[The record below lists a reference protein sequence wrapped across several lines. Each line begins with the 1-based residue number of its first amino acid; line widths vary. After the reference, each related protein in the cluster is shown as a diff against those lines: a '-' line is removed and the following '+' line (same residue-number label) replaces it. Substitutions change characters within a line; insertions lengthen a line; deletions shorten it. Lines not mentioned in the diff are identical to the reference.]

1 MYDFRNILELNT
13 RANYVLSGDERLS
26 SLSVKGELSNVK
38 IYDSHNSHTCYLTLK
53 DTTSN
58 ISCIMFD
65 SNLSA
70 LNFTPEDGLK
80 VTVTGSLSVYAA
92 KGSYRL
98 IIHSMTREGQGDL
111 AEQMRKLY
119 EKLNK
124 EGIFDP
130 SHKLRLPLLPRR
142 IGVISSSKGAVIHD
156 IIHTLS
162 RRNPHFD
169 ILLYPAAVSGEA
181 CVTEVCAG
189 IDYFMSQ
196 RNVDVIIIARGG
208 GSKEELWSFNDE
220 RIARK
225 IYSCD
230 IPTISAVGHDTAVSI
245 CDYVADVS
253 APTPTAAAELVM
265 PSLSDLKGKNA
276 NLREMLNISVK
287 GLIDSKRTHLRYLS
301 ENKALYTPLYNV
313 ELHRNRLNTLKE
325 RFRNITD
332 NRLTAEKTRLTA
344 IRKNLDLLGPANTLS
359 RGYSYVTLGDKT
371 VTSVSSV
378 KKGDEI
384 RVVLSD
390 GEFTA
395 IVDSKKEN
403 R

>member
-58 ISCIMFD
+58 ISCIMFE

-130 SHKLRLPLLPRR
+130 AHKLRLPLLPRR

-162 RRNPHFD
+162 RR
-169 ILLYPAAVSGEA
+169 LLLHLIHIGIATVLRIMITSVLLTPYQKDMKK
-181 CVTEVCAG
+181 TEVP
-189 IDYFMSQ
+189 
-196 RNVDVIIIARGG
+196 
-208 GSKEELWSFNDE
+208 EE
-220 RIARK
+220 
-225 IYSCD
+225 Y
-230 IPTISAVGHDTAVSI
+230 
-245 CDYVADVS
+245 
-253 APTPTAAAELVM
+253 
-265 PSLSDLKGKNA
+265 
-276 NLREMLNISVK
+276 
-287 GLIDSKRTHLRYLS
+287 
-301 ENKALYTPLYNV
+301 
-313 ELHRNRLNTLKE
+313 
-325 RFRNITD
+325 FRNITFY
-332 NRLTAEKTRLTA
+332 L
-344 IRKNLDLLGPANTLS
+344 IRRQYWIN
-359 RGYSYVTLGDKT
+359 
-371 VTSVSSV
+371 
-378 KKGDEI
+378 
-384 RVVLSD
+384 
-390 GEFTA
+390 
-395 IVDSKKEN
+395 
-403 R
+403 